1 VGAAGQPGPRGGARA
16 RAARGAHAGTGTGA
30 RVKLLPEES
39 SGVADYPGTVEGW
52 RIWIA
57 KRHTIRYFDNT
68 WGMRRK
74 RTGPYLLRSV
84 VSDDY
89 WRPRQAMVADCNQT
103 PGYMFDATH
112 VDGDHT
118 SPDPKC
124 KCGFYAVDTLPRLL
138 EVYETWNRV
147 LSRVE
152 MERYPAVLGQ
162 VKMWGKVIPGE
173 RGWRAQYA
181 YPARL
186 LIVKSLVGD
195 LLNRHLPVYEDLQN
209 YGVPVDF
216 ITPAEMMQHIDL
228 RREDPEPA
236 EPN

>member
-1 VGAAGQPGPRGGARA
+1 MRL
-16 RAARGAHAGTGTGA
+16 H
-30 RVKLLPEES
+30 PEDG

-52 RIWIA
+52 RIWVA

-68 WGMRRK
+68 WGIRRK

-103 PGYMFDATH
+103 PGYQFDLTH
-112 VDGDHT
+112 LDGDHT
-118 SPDPKC
+118 APDPKC

-138 EVYETWNRV
+138 EVYETW
-147 LSRVE
+147 SRLFSRLE
-152 MERYPAVLGQ
+152 IERYPAVLGK

-181 YPARL
+181 YPAEL
-186 LIVKSLVGD
+186 LIVKSVVGD
-195 LLNRHLPVYEDLQN
+195 LLNRHLPVYEDLQT

-216 ITPAEMMQHIDL
+216 ITPAEMMKHIDL
-228 RREDPEPA
+228 RHEGSEVAPS
-236 EPN
+236 N